1 MDNRINLAAYLN
13 RYDDPEVSRQRLL
26 QSQRVKVDP
35 NAMIVKKLKKKKKGL
50 KKTKNIRGEVAA
62 NVRLQR
68 RFERGE
74 RRDRPEQ
81 EPRIV
86 GDPAP
91 GAGGPAYDV
100 DVEREKIR
108 VSALGQLQ
116 QSRVQNARIAE
127 EKRQFDAQLR
137 IQDRERG
144 ERQRQFNIER
154 RIRGDERGE
163 DLQIR
168 FDERREDRVQRQD
181 ERYEERRAFL
191 SDELRGRDAGTQ
203 RFTEEQDAAD
213 RRLQAQLDD
222 SAEARRFAAERDQS
236 VIDLFRE
243 QTAQNAAAV
252 RASIEGT
259 TEATRRATEERLQ
272 TAGLYDGERA
282 RDRDERREHHE
293 ANRAERQLNAEREEG
308 RNVSLR
314 EQFEEDRERLQDD
327 ANQAVQRERRQRE
340 EQAAANS
347 AVLNRLE
354 TAYTAG
360 GEARRARTPE
370 LRLPAE
376 PPVLNFTQ
384 RIYTGG
390 GGRRGGVESRDFDFS
405 AEDENLPSPVPEG
418 GDASPR
424 RRVSSSVRVNPGD
437 VPSLRG
443 GFSQFSTQEQQEI
456 DEEFTA
462 LGRSGAGAGGI
473 DMGDFTGDSDAGE
486 SDTGDSDQEQ
496 DDTPPQ
502 SPREELL
509 GSPRFRA
516 AVDELRQSIGGS
528 DLPGGGEGFSIE
540 EPERDEE
547 EEEEEE
553 APSVG
558 ARALDL
564 VQRGAGAVAAGVGSL
579 LEPAPAPVG
588 DQTGGV
594 FSGPSGNLVYGSGID
609 IDVPVPVRAGG
620 LQPILDDTEIFG
632 SRVGRGDTLPD
643 ADTSLPLFDQPGA
656 NVDAETHEREP
667 PPTLEQD
674 DFDQSGGSRA
684 RAAARVRRG
693 DNQPGSPG
701 FVAGQLAGAVPV
713 EVASP
718 RPRQASPRPG
728 LTSQGIPYAS
738 PAGGSS
744 ASRSPPAELEA
755 ARAKLSRARRSQ
767 KGASATGRSGVSARD
782 ITRLEADVSRLE
794 ELVRNTEALAQAQ
807 AVVERPLEAVPQRPE
822 DLLPGGQEPLLV
834 ESAEGEFGL
843 IKGMNEAERRVNA
856 TDWGDAVGG
865 GPVSDLAQVR
875 GRPTGGERGDT
886 GLYLVSNFKQPIFG
900 IAPGTSAMITK
911 ATREGR
917 LTIERTDGSGVDG
930 RHGDRQIQKAIE
942 EGKLKYVK
950 RG

>member
-1 MDNRINLAAYLN
+1 MDSRINLAAYLN

-74 RRDRPEQ
+74 RRDKPEQ

-91 GAGGPAYDV
+91 GVGGPAYDV

-293 ANRAERQLNAEREEG
+293 ANRAERQLNAERDEG

-340 EQAAANS
+340 EQAAANT

-456 DEEFTA
+456 DEEFSA
-462 LGRSGAGAGGI
+462 LGRSGAGGGGI
-473 DMGDFTGDSDAGE
+473 DLGDVTGESDAGE

-502 SPREELL
+502 SPREEVL

-516 AVDELRQSIGGS
+516 AVDELRQSVTGS

-553 APSVG
+553 EEVG
-558 ARALDL
+558 FGAQALDL

-620 LQPILDDTEIFG
+620 LQPVLDDTEIFG

-674 DFDQSGGSRA
+674 DFDQSGGRRA

-701 FVAGQLAGAVPV
+701 FVAGQLSGAVPV

-718 RPRQASPRPG
+718 RPREASPR
-728 LTSQGIPYAS
+728 SQPTF
-738 PAGGSS
+738 
-744 ASRSPPAELEA
+744 PAELDA

-767 KGASATGRSGVSARD
+767 KGAAATGRSGVSSRD
-782 ITRLEADVSRLE
+782 ITRLETEVSRLE
-794 ELVRNTEALAQAQ
+794 ESVRNTEALAQAQ
-807 AVVERPLEAVPQRPE
+807 AVVQRPLEAVTQRPE

-834 ESAEGEFGL
+834 EADEGEFGL
-843 IKGMNEAERRVNA
+843 IKGMNETQRRVNA

-865 GPVSDLAQVR
+865 GAVSDLAQIR
-875 GRPTGGERGDT
+875 GRPTGGSRGDT

-911 ATREGR
+911 ATSGGT
-917 LTIERTDGSGVDG
+917 LSIQRTDGSGPDG

>member
-1 MDNRINLAAYLN
+1 MDSRINLAAYLN

-74 RRDRPEQ
+74 RRDKPEQ

-91 GAGGPAYDV
+91 GVGGPAYDV

-293 ANRAERQLNAEREEG
+293 ANRAERQLNAERDEG

-340 EQAAANS
+340 EQAAANT

-360 GEARRARTPE
+360 GEARRVTPE

-390 GGRRGGVESRDFDFS
+390 GGRRGGVESRDFDFD
-405 AEDENLPSPVPEG
+405 DENLPSPVPEG

-456 DEEFTA
+456 DEEFSA
-462 LGRSGAGAGGI
+462 LGRSGAGGGGI
-473 DMGDFTGDSDAGE
+473 DLGDVTGESDAGE

-502 SPREELL
+502 SPREEVL

-516 AVDELRQSIGGS
+516 AVDELRQSVTGS

-553 APSVG
+553 EEEVG
-558 ARALDL
+558 FGAQALDL

-620 LQPILDDTEIFG
+620 LQPVLDDTEIFG

-674 DFDQSGGSRA
+674 DFDQSGGRRA

-701 FVAGQLAGAVPV
+701 FVAGQLSGAVPV

-718 RPRQASPRPG
+718 RPREASPR
-728 LTSQGIPYAS
+728 SQPTF
-738 PAGGSS
+738 
-744 ASRSPPAELEA
+744 PAELDA

-767 KGASATGRSGVSARD
+767 KGAAATGRSGVSSRD
-782 ITRLEADVSRLE
+782 ITRLETEVSRLE
-794 ELVRNTEALAQAQ
+794 ESVRNTEALAQAQ
-807 AVVERPLEAVPQRPE
+807 AVVQRPLEAVPQRPE

-834 ESAEGEFGL
+834 EADEGEFGL
-843 IKGMNEAERRVNA
+843 IKGMNETQRRVNA

-865 GPVSDLAQVR
+865 GAVSDLAQIR
-875 GRPTGGERGDT
+875 GRPTGGSRGDT

-911 ATREGR
+911 ATAVGSGGT
-917 LTIERTDGSGVDG
+917 LTIQRTDGSGVDG
-930 RHGDRQIQKAIE
+930 RHGDEQVRKAIE

>member
-1 MDNRINLAAYLN
+1 MDSRINLAAYLN

-127 EKRQFDAQLR
+127 EKRQFDAQSR
-137 IQDRERG
+137 IQKKELA

-154 RIRGDERGE
+154 LRRGDERGE
-163 DLQIR
+163 DLQI
-168 FDERREDRVQRQD
+168 RQD

-222 SAEARRFAAERDQS
+222 SAEARRVAAERDQS

-282 RDRDERREHHE
+282 RDRDERIEHHE
-293 ANRAERQLNAEREEG
+293 ANRAERQLNAERDEG

-314 EQFEEDRERLQDD
+314 EQFEEDRERLLDD

-340 EQAAANS
+340 EQAAANT

-418 GDASPR
+418 GDSSPR

-456 DEEFTA
+456 DDEFTA
-462 LGRSGAGAGGI
+462 LGRSGAGG
-473 DMGDFTGDSDAGE
+473 GDFTGDSDAGE

-502 SPREELL
+502 SPREQVL
-509 GSPRFRA
+509 GSPRLRA
-516 AVDELRQSIGGS
+516 AVDQLRQSIGGS

-553 APSVG
+553 EEVG
-558 ARALDL
+558 FGAQALDL

-667 PPTLEQD
+667 PPTLEED

-767 KGASATGRSGVSARD
+767 KGASATKRSGVSPRD
-782 ITRLEADVSRLE
+782 ITRLETDVSRLE

-807 AVVERPLEAVPQRPE
+807 AVVQRPLEVIPQRPQ
-822 DLLPGGQEPLLV
+822 DLVPGGQEPLLV
-834 ESAEGEFGL
+834 EADEGEFGL
-843 IKGMNEAERRVNA
+843 IKGMNETQRRVNA
-856 TDWGDAVGG
+856 TDWDDAVGG
-865 GPVSDLAQVR
+865 GSVSDLAQVR
-875 GRPTGGERGDT
+875 GRPKGGSRGDT

-911 ATREGR
+911 ATAVGSGGT
-917 LTIERTDGSGVDG
+917 LTIQRTDGSGVDG
-930 RHGDRQIQKAIE
+930 RHGDEQVRKAIE